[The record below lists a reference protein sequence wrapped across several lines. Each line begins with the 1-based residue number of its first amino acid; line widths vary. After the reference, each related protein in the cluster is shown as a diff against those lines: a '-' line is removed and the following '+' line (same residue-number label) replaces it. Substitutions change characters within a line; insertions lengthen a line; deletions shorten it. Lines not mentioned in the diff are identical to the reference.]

1 MRCTSSFPRHLN
13 ENLVRQDFL
22 QSHNSKLVQSL
33 TRHDVRLAAVLERP
47 GSDLDIAPVVDMKVR
62 VALYFEQLTPK
73 VNIIIAWL
81 FLFLGCLEYQLN
93 PTLFTPASARKPVKE
108 LDWPTFKSAAHYDS
122 QAKVEQLVAKDF
134 EKVLKMLV
142 YKFNYD
148 FNPRCPLLS
157 LLFQYTHKY
166 GFLH

>member
-1 MRCTSSFPRHLN
+1 
-13 ENLVRQDFL
+13 
-22 QSHNSKLVQSL
+22 
-33 TRHDVRLAAVLERP
+33 
-47 GSDLDIAPVVDMKVR
+47 MKVR

-93 PTLFTPASARKPVKE
+93 PTLFTPASARKPVKA
-108 LDWPTFKSAAHYDS
+108 LDWPTFKSAAHYDA
-122 QAKVEQLVAKDF
+122 QAKVEQLIAKDF